1 MDKIKAFAPATIA
14 NIGPGFDVLGLAIT
28 GLGDYVEA
36 KKSAEPG
43 IRITEITGLK
53 NGIPLNA
60 DKNTAGIASREVLKL
75 LNVVGEGIELK
86 LRKNL
91 PSGSG
96 LGSSAASAAAA
107 AYAVNA
113 LFDGKLTKKDL
124 IMPATIAEESV
135 SGGFFANNTAPSLLG
150 GATLTR
156 CRQPLDAVKLGTMEG
171 LVVVVAAP
179 EYRLLTKTSREA
191 LPKTVPME
199 SFVNNMANACL
210 MVAAFNNNDVE
221 LLGRCVGND
230 EIIEPARAGLIPGF
244 YDVKKSALE
253 AGAYGCS
260 ISGAGPSVFALTNRA
275 DAGRSIGKA
284 MKEAFEKN
292 GLASDVY
299 VSEVDNA
306 GARRADGEI
315 P

>member
-36 KKSAEPG
+36 KKSEEPG

-53 NGIPLNA
+53 NDIPLDA
-60 DKNTAGIASREVLKL
+60 YKNTAGIASMEVLKL
-75 LNVVGEGIELK
+75 LNVADNEGIELR

-113 LFDGKLTKKDL
+113 LFGGKLTKNDL

-156 CRQPLDAVKLGTMEG
+156 CRLPLNAIKLCGTMDE

-179 EYRLLTKTSREA
+179 KYRLLTKTSREA

-210 MVAAFNNNDVE
+210 MVSAFNNNDVE
-221 LLGRCVGND
+221 LFGRCVND
-230 EIIEPARAGLIPGF
+230 EIVEPARAGLIPGF

-260 ISGAGPSVFALTNRA
+260 ISGAGPSVFALTDRE

-284 MKEAFEKN
+284 MQDAFGKN
-292 GLASDVY
+292 GLASVIY
-299 VSEVDNA
+299 VSKVDNA
-306 GARRADGEI
+306 GAREEDG
-315 P
+315 